1 MSGRMGN
8 EKVTVANL
16 QVVEVRADQD
26 LIFLR
31 GAVPGSDGG
40 TIVIRKHAGAK
51 AKPSAA
57 GAE

>member
-1 MSGRMGN
+1 MGN
-8 EKVTVANL
+8 ERVTVANL

-31 GAVPGSDGG
+31 GAVPGARGG
-40 TIVIRKHAGAK
+40 TLMIRKHAGGQTK
-51 AKPSAA
+51 AGAA

>member
-1 MSGRMGN
+1 MGN
-8 EKVTVANL
+8 ENVTVASL

-31 GAVPGSDGG
+31 GAVPGARGG
-40 TIVIRKHAGAK
+40 TLVIRKHAGAK
-51 AKPSAA
+51 AKSRAA